1 MWGKATGYTLISL
14 DSQSQRGV
22 QRGCDTHYLPVSPL
36 SLSMRNS
43 DEGTEFCEIEK
54 KNIIQKCI
62 VFDTFLKPEKAV

>member
-14 DSQSQRGV
+14 DSQSPRGV
-22 QRGCDTHYLPVSPL
+22 QRVCDTHYLPVSPL

-54 KNIIQKCI
+54 KKYNSKMYR
-62 VFDTFLKPEKAV
+62 V